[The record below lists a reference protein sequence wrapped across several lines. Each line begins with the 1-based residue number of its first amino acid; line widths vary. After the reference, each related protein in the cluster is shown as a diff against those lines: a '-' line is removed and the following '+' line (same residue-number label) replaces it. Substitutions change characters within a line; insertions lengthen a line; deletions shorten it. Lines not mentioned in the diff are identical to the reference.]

1 MLTRKVSS
9 RSKIQELVKPLTM
22 RPHFMTVIAPSLFNS
37 HSLKSCLHSYSL
49 VVQADYHLLF
59 RLRLFLLLLLLLLSM
74 EKEQY
79 PVPPSEIQ
87 TRVNSRRG
95 GNNSIIHPVEMET
108 PNHQVSL
115 AVASSS
121 SPSPVVHGKARPF
134 KKWWPWLIPAFVIAN
149 VVMFIITMY
158 VNNCPKNYVS
168 CIARFLGRFSFQPF
182 KENPLLGPSSI
193 S

>member
-1 MLTRKVSS
+1 
-9 RSKIQELVKPLTM
+9 
-22 RPHFMTVIAPSLFNS
+22 
-37 HSLKSCLHSYSL
+37 
-49 VVQADYHLLF
+49 
-59 RLRLFLLLLLLLLSM
+59 
-74 EKEQY
+74 
-79 PVPPSEIQ
+79 
-87 TRVNSRRG
+87 
-95 GNNSIIHPVEMET
+95 MET

-182 KENPLLGPSSI
+182 KENPLLGLFLFFFFFLRVIILLAVYTTHGLVSLKI
-193 S
+193 VEI